1 MFAKIIIDKSINAKL
16 RIAQGYSGFLKNPD
30 KLEMDSSE
38 FEKVFNVY
46 ASDKIIGMQILTAD
60 IMDEILEFKNKTKE
74 EFDIYIDEDKLY
86 LRFHCGHLF
95 EPHFKKKNILDEKS
109 LKSYYNILNFTC
121 ELTNKIIKV
130 VNDVE
135 I

>member
-1 MFAKIIIDKSINAKL
+1 MFAKIIIDKSINSKL

-60 IMDEILEFKNKTKE
+60 IMDDILEFRNKTKD
-74 EFDIYIDEDKLY
+74 EFDIYINEDKIY
-86 LRFHCGHLF
+86 LRFCCGSLF
-95 EPHFKKKNILDEKS
+95 EPHFKKKEILDEKS
-109 LKSYYNILNFTC
+109 LKLYYDILNFTF

-130 VNDVE
+130 INDVE